1 MILKTFTV
9 GPLREHPYLIVD
21 ESSREAV
28 IIDPGG
34 GSDEIMDEVAKE
46 GAKVKYIIN
55 THFHPDHIAENAII
69 SDMTGAPIA
78 LHEKD
83 APYIGGRFENFASKY
98 GMMILGGMAG
108 KTFRGGEEL
117 HIGQTTFNIIHVP
130 GHTPG
135 SIAIYFSRESAI
147 FTGDTLFKNAIGLI
161 DLPESLPEV
170 MVDSLLRL
178 MELHDSVVVYPGHGK
193 PTTIGEEREFIQR
206 LINS

>member
-1 MILKTFTV
+1 MIVKTFTV
-9 GPLREHPYLIVD
+9 GPLKEHPYLVID
-21 ESSREAV
+21 EDSRESI

-46 GAKVKYIIN
+46 SARVKYIIN
-55 THFHPDHIAENAII
+55 THFHPDHIAENAIL
-69 SDMTGAPIA
+69 SDMTGAPVA

-83 APYIGGRFENFASKY
+83 APMIGGRFENFARKY
-98 GMMILGGMAG
+98 DMTILGGMAG
-108 KTFRGGEEL
+108 KTFKGGEEL
-117 HIGQTTFNIIHVP
+117 SIGSTKFLIIHVP

-170 MVDSLLRL
+170 MISSLERL
-178 MELHDSVVVYPGHGK
+178 GELHNSVVVYPGHGK
-193 PTTIGEEREFIQR
+193 PTTIGEEREYINR
-206 LINS
+206 LISG